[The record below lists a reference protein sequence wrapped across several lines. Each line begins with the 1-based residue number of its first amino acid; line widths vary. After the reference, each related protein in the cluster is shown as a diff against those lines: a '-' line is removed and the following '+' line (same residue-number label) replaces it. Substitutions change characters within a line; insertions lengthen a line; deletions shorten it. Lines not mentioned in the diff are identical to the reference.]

1 MEEGGLGIGL
11 PQEEK
16 DLDLKEGISLELWGE
31 EDKKKN
37 KNRLIYYLDI
47 HIYYTKIFFA

>member
-1 MEEGGLGIGL
+1 MEEGGLGIGP

-16 DLDLKEGISLELWGE
+16 DLDLNEGISLELWGE

-37 KNRLIYYLDI
+37 KI
-47 HIYYTKIFFA
+47 KIK